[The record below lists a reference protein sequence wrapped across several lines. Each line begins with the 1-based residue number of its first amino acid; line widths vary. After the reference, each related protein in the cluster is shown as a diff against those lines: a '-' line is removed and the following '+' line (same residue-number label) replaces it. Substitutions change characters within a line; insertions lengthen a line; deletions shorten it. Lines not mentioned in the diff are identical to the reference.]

1 MAHGVILGGM
11 ASSPLS
17 SPAWHNNHDNN
28 NNNSPVLVVFLL
40 LILARHAPPVLRFPS
55 AVESMAGFGVVIMLV
70 VVVVVVVVVMASP
83 QGVVLGHGAGGWSSS
98 IEHHHGQHQ
107 HGSFDVKFQ
116 LDNKTGRG
124 RLLITR
130 TLYSGSRFLANCVI
144 VLWNEVPRLDRLRLN
159 YVHINTISIQPRTLA
174 RSLAGH
180 RSTIRQ
186 ISLVPRLKSYL
197 PVSSPALVVH
207 PALPLHVPRTVE
219 HSQLRRI
226 PPRCC
231 PYSAR

>member
-1 MAHGVILGGM
+1 M

-40 LILARHAPPVLRFPS
+40 ILARHAPPVLRFPS
-55 AVESMAGFGVVIMLV
+55 AVESVAGFGVVIMLV

-144 VLWNEVPRLDRLRLN
+144 VLWNEVPRLVRLRLN

-180 RSTIRQ
+180 RSSGRFAFLSKA
-186 ISLVPRLKSYL
+186 ISS
-197 PVSSPALVVH
+197 A
-207 PALPLHVPRTVE
+207 
-219 HSQLRRI
+219 I
-226 PPRCC
+226 PT
-231 PYSAR
+231 AIA